1 MIYASKVNGINS
13 AFCRMWRRLDT
24 ANSHP
29 TEGWE
34 GLTAKNVGEVSD

>member
-1 MIYASKVNGINS
+1 MLRG
-13 AFCRMWRRLDT
+13 LDT

-34 GLTAKNVGEVSD
+34 GLIAKKCWRG